1 MFDVAGPVWHR
12 GTGLNRSGLP
22 CGEPMSRTV
31 AVSAIRDTG
40 RHLALPVPTMALG
53 LALPL
58 SLCLGDA
65 SFPYS
70 ERCGRAFSLI
80 GLA

>member
-1 MFDVAGPVWHR
+1 
-12 GTGLNRSGLP
+12 
-22 CGEPMSRTV
+22 MSRTV

-53 LALPL
+53 LALTL